1 MAHVLAEIVLIS
13 FKTKTVLS
21 QEPSRPILAIDQCDY
36 CDAPAMVRAT
46 LVNGEL
52 YFCGHHARK
61 TGNKLVIQSMNVFD
75 PQGVFNFGKQG

>member
-1 MAHVLAEIVLIS
+1 MSSEAVLVQDA
-13 FKTKTVLS
+13 
-21 QEPSRPILAIDQCDY
+21 SRPILANNRCDY

-46 LVNGEL
+46 LINGEL

-61 TGNKLVIQSMNVFD
+61 TGNKLVIQSINVFD